1 MKKFFNCT
9 LGILLLFSCTE
20 TETITEYVEVEKIVT
35 ETVTVTETETVTVT
49 ENVYVLPEEYSFTRN
64 GVSTVYYTG
73 QTARL
78 EMATE
83 LKGHMNDTSSTK
95 DELDTM
101 FNSGTGFD
109 DSTLDAS
116 GKKVG
121 NKTASSPVASATV
134 KPLFDSWIEDFV
146 SNVAPAVI
154 AGTTASSGVAGSY
167 TDIKADGTNGRTVKV
182 NAKGFELNQIF
193 SKGLIGAFQV
203 DQIVNNYLSFT
214 KLDGAR
220 EDNDNDV
227 YGYKNDQAENYITKM
242 EHYWDEGFGYLN
254 GLDSQF
260 KAGLGTVADGRD
272 TANLNYYL
280 NKVNSQSNEEG
291 ISQKI
296 YDAFIHG
303 RAAIVAKDY
312 DERDK
317 QAAIASAE
325 ISKVIGY
332 KAQSYLRDGAEDITA
347 GNWAD
352 ALHALS
358 EGYGFILGLQF
369 TKNSDGNPYMTNEE
383 VNSLLDR
390 LSAGDGGFWER
401 TVEELSTMADEI
413 AQGTG
418 LTLP

>member
-1 MKKFFNCT
+1 MKIKN
-9 LGILLLFSCTE
+9 LMIVGIATIFFSCTE
-20 TETITEYVEVEKIVT
+20 TETITEIVEVEKIVT
-35 ETVTVTETETVTVT
+35 ETVTVTETETVTQ
-49 ENVYVLPEEYSFTRN
+49 NIYILPEEYSFTRN
-64 GVSTVYYTG
+64 GLQTVYYTG

-78 EMATE
+78 KMATE
-83 LKGHMNDTSSTK
+83 LKGHMNDNSKTK
-95 DELDTM
+95 DQLDTM
-101 FNSGTGFD
+101 FNSGTGFT
-109 DSTLDAS
+109 DSTLDSS

-134 KPLFDSWIEDFV
+134 KPLFDGWIEDFT
-146 SNVAPAVI
+146 SNVAPAVT

-167 TDIKADGTNGRTVKV
+167 TDTNDDGTTGRTVKV

-203 DQIVNNYLSFT
+203 DQIVNNYLSFS

-220 EDNDNDV
+220 EDNDNGV

-242 EHYWDEGFGYLN
+242 EHYWDEGFGYLY

-260 KAGLGTVADGRD
+260 KAGLGDAATGKD

-280 NKVNSQSNEEG
+280 NKVNSKEEPG

-296 YDAFIHG
+296 YDAFIAG

-317 QAAIASAE
+317 QAAIVSAE

-332 KAQSYLRDGAEDITA
+332 KAESYLRDGAEDITN
-347 GNWAD
+347 GKWAD
-352 ALHALS
+352 AHHALS

-369 TKNSDGNPYMTNEE
+369 TKNSGGNPYMTNEE
-383 VNSLLDR
+383 VNSMLVR
-390 LSAGDGGFWER
+390 LTAGDGGFWER
-401 TVEELSTMADEI
+401 TPEELNTMADEI
-413 AQGTG
+413 AQATG
-418 LTLP
+418 L

>member
-1 MKKFFNCT
+1 MKIKN
-9 LGILLLFSCTE
+9 LMIVGITTILFSCTE
-20 TETITEYVEVEKIVT
+20 TETITEIVEVEKIVT

-49 ENVYVLPEEYSFTRN
+49 ENIYILPEEYSFTRN
-64 GVSTVYYTG
+64 GLQTVYYTG

-78 EMATE
+78 NMATE
-83 LKGHMNDTSSTK
+83 LKGHMNDASKTK

-109 DSTLDAS
+109 DSTLDSS

-134 KPLFDSWIEDFV
+134 KPLFDGWIEDFT
-146 SNVAPAVI
+146 SNVAPAVN
-154 AGTTASSGVAGSY
+154 AGTTASSGVAGTY
-167 TDIKADGTNGRTVKV
+167 QDTKDDGTAGRSVKV

-193 SKGLIGAFQV
+193 SKGLIGAFQL
-203 DQIVNNYLSFT
+203 DQIVNNYLGFS

-220 EDNDNDV
+220 EDNDNGV
-227 YGYKNDQAENYITKM
+227 YGYKNDQEENYITKM
-242 EHYWDEGFGYLN
+242 EHFWDEGFGYLY

-260 KAGLGTVADGRD
+260 KPGLGDVATGRD

-280 NKVNSQSNEEG
+280 NKVEKEEPG

-296 YDAFIHG
+296 YDAFIAG

-317 QAAIASAE
+317 QAAIVSAE
-325 ISKVIGY
+325 LSKVIAY
-332 KAQSYLRDGAEDITA
+332 KAESYLRDGAETITN
-347 GNWAD
+347 GMWAD
-352 ALHALS
+352 ALHDLS

-369 TKNSDGNPYMTNEE
+369 TKTSNGNPYMTNEE
-383 VNSLLDR
+383 VNSMLDR

-401 TVEELSTMADEI
+401 TPEELTTMADEI
-413 AQGTG
+413 AQATG
-418 LTLP
+418 L

>member
-1 MKKFFNCT
+1 MKIKNLMIVGITTIFFC
-9 LGILLLFSCTE
+9 CTE
-20 TETITEYVEVEKIVT
+20 TETITEIVEVEKIVT
-35 ETVTVTETETVTVT
+35 ETVTETETVTQ
-49 ENVYVLPEEYSFTRN
+49 NVYILPEEYSFTRN
-64 GVSTVYYTG
+64 GLQTVYYTG

-78 EMATE
+78 KMATE
-83 LKGHMNDTSSTK
+83 LKGHMNDNSKTK
-95 DELDTM
+95 DQLNTM
-101 FNSGTGFD
+101 FNSGTGFT
-109 DSTLDAS
+109 DSTLDSS

-134 KPLFDSWIEDFV
+134 KPLFDGWIEDFT
-146 SNVAPAVI
+146 SNVAPAVS
-154 AGTTASSGVAGSY
+154 AGTTASSGIAGSY
-167 TDIKADGTNGRTVKV
+167 TDTRDDGTTGRTVKV

-203 DQIVNNYLSFT
+203 DQIVNNYLSFS

-220 EDNDNDV
+220 EDNDNGV

-242 EHYWDEGFGYLN
+242 EHYWDEGFGYLY

-260 KAGLGTVADGRD
+260 KPGLGDAATGKD

-280 NKVNSQSNEEG
+280 NKVNSKEEPG

-296 YDAFIHG
+296 YDAFIAG
-303 RAAIVAKDY
+303 RSAIVAKDY

-317 QAAIASAE
+317 QAGIVSAE

-332 KAQSYLRDGAEDITA
+332 KAESYLRDGAEDITN
-347 GNWAD
+347 GMWAD
-352 ALHALS
+352 AHHALS

-369 TKNSDGNPYMTNEE
+369 TKNSEGNPYMNNEQ
-383 VNSLLDR
+383 VNSLLSR

-401 TVEELSTMADEI
+401 TPEELNTMADEI
-413 AQGTG
+413 AQATG
-418 LTLP
+418 L

>member
-1 MKKFFNCT
+1 MKIKNLMIVAIAAIF
-9 LGILLLFSCTE
+9 FSCTE
-20 TETITEYVEVEKIVT
+20 TETITEIVEVEKIVT
-35 ETVTVTETETVTVT
+35 ETVTVTETETVTQ
-49 ENVYVLPEEYSFTRN
+49 NVYILPEEYSFTRN
-64 GVSTVYYTG
+64 GLQTVYYTG

-78 EMATE
+78 KMATE
-83 LKGHMNDTSSTK
+83 LKGHMNDNSKTK
-95 DELDTM
+95 DQLDTM
-101 FNSGTGFD
+101 FNSGTGFN
-109 DSTLDAS
+109 DSTLDSS

-134 KPLFDSWIEDFV
+134 KPLFDGWIEDFT
-146 SNVAPAVI
+146 SNVAPAVS
-154 AGTTASSGVAGSY
+154 AGTTASSGIAGSY
-167 TDIKADGTNGRTVKV
+167 TDTRDDGTTGRTVKV

-193 SKGLIGAFQV
+193 SMGLIGAFQV
-203 DQIVNNYLSFT
+203 DQIVNNYLSFS

-220 EDNDNDV
+220 EDNDNGV

-242 EHYWDEGFGYLN
+242 EHYWDEGFGYLY

-260 KAGLGTVADGRD
+260 KAGLGDAATGKD

-280 NKVNSQSNEEG
+280 NKVNSKEEPG

-296 YDAFIHG
+296 YDAFIAG

-317 QAAIASAE
+317 QAGIVSAE

-332 KAQSYLRDGAEDITA
+332 KAESYLRDGAEDITN
-347 GNWAD
+347 GMWAD
-352 ALHALS
+352 AHHALS

-369 TKNSDGNPYMTNEE
+369 TKNTEGNPYMNNEQ
-383 VNSLLDR
+383 VNSLLSR

-401 TVEELSTMADEI
+401 TPEELKTMADEI
-413 AQGTG
+413 AQATG
-418 LTLP
+418 L

>member
-1 MKKFFNCT
+1 MKIKNLMI
-9 LGILLLFSCTE
+9 LGIATIFFSCTE
-20 TETITEYVEVEKIVT
+20 TETITEIVEVEKIVT
-35 ETVTVTETETVTVT
+35 ETITVTETETVTQ
-49 ENVYVLPEEYSFTRN
+49 NIYILPEEFSFTRN
-64 GVSTVYYTG
+64 GLQTVYYTG

-78 EMATE
+78 KMATE
-83 LKGHMNDTSSTK
+83 LKGHMNDNSKTK
-95 DELDTM
+95 DQLDTM
-101 FNSGTGFD
+101 FNSGTGFT
-109 DSTLDAS
+109 DSTLDSS

-134 KPLFDSWIEDFV
+134 KPLFDGWIEDFT
-146 SNVAPAVI
+146 SNVAPAVS
-154 AGTTASSGVAGSY
+154 AGTTASLGVAGSY
-167 TDIKADGTNGRTVKV
+167 TDTKDDGTTGRTVKV

-203 DQIVNNYLSFT
+203 DQIVNNYLSFS

-220 EDNDNDV
+220 EDNDNGV

-242 EHYWDEGFGYLN
+242 EHFWDEGFGYLY

-260 KAGLGTVADGRD
+260 KAGLGDAATGKD

-280 NKVNSQSNEEG
+280 NKVNSKEEEG

-296 YDAFIHG
+296 YDAFVYG

-317 QAAIASAE
+317 QAAIVSAE
-325 ISKVIGY
+325 VSKVIGY
-332 KAQSYLRDGAEDITA
+332 KAESYLRDGAKDITN
-347 GNWAD
+347 GMWAD

-383 VNSLLDR
+383 VNSLLTR

-401 TVEELSTMADEI
+401 TPEELTTMADEI
-413 AQGTG
+413 AQATG
-418 LTLP
+418 L

>member
-1 MKKFFNCT
+1 MKIKN
-9 LGILLLFSCTE
+9 LMIVGIATIFFSCTE
-20 TETITEYVEVEKIVT
+20 TETITEIVEVEKIVT
-35 ETVTVTETETVTVT
+35 ETVTVTETETVTQ
-49 ENVYVLPEEYSFTRN
+49 NVYILPEEYSFTRN
-64 GVSTVYYTG
+64 GLQTVYYTG

-78 EMATE
+78 KMATE
-83 LKGHMNDTSSTK
+83 LKGHMNDNSKTK
-95 DELDTM
+95 DQLDTM
-101 FNSGTGFD
+101 FNSGTGFN
-109 DSTLDAS
+109 DSTLDSS

-134 KPLFDSWIEDFV
+134 KPLFDGWIEDFT
-146 SNVAPAVI
+146 SNVAPATS

-167 TDIKADGTNGRTVKV
+167 TDTKDDGTTGRTVKV

-203 DQIVNNYLSFT
+203 DQIVNNYLSFS

-220 EDNDNDV
+220 EDNDNGV

-242 EHYWDEGFGYLN
+242 EHYWDEGFGYLY

-260 KAGLGTVADGRD
+260 KPGLGDAATGKDK
-272 TANLNYYL
+272 ANLNYYL
-280 NKVNSQSNEEG
+280 NKVNSKEEPG

-296 YDAFIHG
+296 YDAFIAG

-317 QAAIASAE
+317 QAGIVSAE

-332 KAQSYLRDGAEDITA
+332 KAESYLRDGAEDITN
-347 GNWAD
+347 GMWAD
-352 ALHALS
+352 AHHALS

-369 TKNSDGNPYMTNEE
+369 TKNSAGNPYMTNEE
-383 VNSLLDR
+383 VNSMLVR
-390 LSAGDGGFWER
+390 LTAGDGGFWER
-401 TVEELSTMADEI
+401 TPEELNTMADEI
-413 AQGTG
+413 AQATG
-418 LTLP
+418 L

>member
-1 MKKFFNCT
+1 MKIKNLMIVGTATIF
-9 LGILLLFSCTE
+9 FSCTE
-20 TETITEYVEVEKIVT
+20 TETITEIVEVEKIVT
-35 ETVTVTETETVTVT
+35 ETVTVTETETVTK
-49 ENVYVLPEEYSFTRN
+49 NIYILPEEYSFTRN
-64 GVSTVYYTG
+64 GLQTVYYTG

-78 EMATE
+78 KMATE
-83 LKGHMNDTSSTK
+83 LKGHMNDNSKTK
-95 DELDTM
+95 DQLDTM
-101 FNSGTGFD
+101 FNSGTGFT
-109 DSTLDAS
+109 DSTLDSS

-134 KPLFDSWIEDFV
+134 KPLFDGWIEDFT
-146 SNVAPAVI
+146 SNVAPAVS

-167 TDIKADGTNGRTVKV
+167 TDTKDDGTTGRTVKV

-203 DQIVNNYLSFT
+203 DQIVNNYLSFS

-220 EDNDNDV
+220 EDNDNGV

-242 EHYWDEGFGYLN
+242 EHYWDEGFGYLY

-260 KAGLGTVADGRD
+260 KPGLGDAATGKD

-280 NKVNSQSNEEG
+280 NKVNSKEEPG

-296 YDAFIHG
+296 YDAFIAG

-317 QAAIASAE
+317 QAGIVSAE

-332 KAQSYLRDGAEDITA
+332 KAESYLRDGAEDITN
-347 GNWAD
+347 GMWAD
-352 ALHALS
+352 AHHALS

-369 TKNSDGNPYMTNEE
+369 TKNSAGNPYMTNEE
-383 VNSLLDR
+383 VNSMLVR
-390 LSAGDGGFWER
+390 LTAGDGGFWER
-401 TVEELSTMADEI
+401 TPEELNTMADEI
-413 AQGTG
+413 AQATD
-418 LTLP
+418 L

>member
-1 MKKFFNCT
+1 MIVGVATIF
-9 LGILLLFSCTE
+9 FSCTE
-20 TETITEYVEVEKIVT
+20 TETITEIVEVEKIVT
-35 ETVTVTETETVTVT
+35 ETVTVTETETVTQ
-49 ENVYVLPEEYSFTRN
+49 NIYILPEEYSFTRN
-64 GVSTVYYTG
+64 GLQTVYYTG

-78 EMATE
+78 KMATE
-83 LKGHMNDTSSTK
+83 LKGHMNDNSKTK
-95 DELDTM
+95 DQLDTM
-101 FNSGTGFD
+101 FNSGTGFT
-109 DSTLDAS
+109 DSTLDSS

-134 KPLFDSWIEDFV
+134 KPLFDGWIEDFT
-146 SNVAPAVI
+146 SNVAPAVT

-167 TDIKADGTNGRTVKV
+167 TDTNDDGTTGRTVKV

-203 DQIVNNYLSFT
+203 DQIVNNYLSFS

-220 EDNDNDV
+220 EDNDNGV

-242 EHYWDEGFGYLN
+242 EHYWDEGFGYLY

-260 KAGLGTVADGRD
+260 KPGLGDAATGKD

-280 NKVNSQSNEEG
+280 NKVNSKEEPG

-296 YDAFIHG
+296 YDAFIAG

-317 QAAIASAE
+317 QAGIVSAE

-332 KAQSYLRDGAEDITA
+332 KAESYLRDGAEDITN
-347 GNWAD
+347 GMWAD
-352 ALHALS
+352 AHHALS

-369 TKNSDGNPYMTNEE
+369 TKNSVGNPYMTNEE
-383 VNSLLDR
+383 VNSMLVR
-390 LSAGDGGFWER
+390 LTAGDGGFWER
-401 TVEELSTMADEI
+401 TPEELNTMADEI
-413 AQGTG
+413 AQATG
-418 LTLP
+418 L

>member
-1 MKKFFNCT
+1 MKIKK
-9 LGILLLFSCTE
+9 LMIVGIATIFFSCTE
-20 TETITEYVEVEKIVT
+20 TETITEIVEVEKIVT
-35 ETVTVTETETVTVT
+35 ETITVTETETVTQ
-49 ENVYVLPEEYSFTRN
+49 NIYILPEEYSFTRN
-64 GVSTVYYTG
+64 GLQTVYYAG

-78 EMATE
+78 KMATE
-83 LKGHMNDTSSTK
+83 LKGHMNDNSKTK
-95 DELDTM
+95 DQLDTM
-101 FNSGTGFD
+101 FNSGTGFT
-109 DSTLDAS
+109 DSTLDSS

-134 KPLFDSWIEDFV
+134 KPLFDGWIEDFT
-146 SNVAPAVI
+146 SNVAPAVS
-154 AGTTASSGVAGSY
+154 AGTTASLGVAGSY
-167 TDIKADGTNGRTVKV
+167 TDTKDDGTTGRTVKV

-203 DQIVNNYLSFT
+203 DQIVNNYLSFS

-220 EDNDNDV
+220 EDIDNGV

-242 EHYWDEGFGYLN
+242 EHFWDEGFGYLY

-260 KAGLGTVADGRD
+260 KAGLGDAATGKD

-280 NKVNSQSNEEG
+280 NKVNSKEEEG

-296 YDAFIHG
+296 YDAFIYG

-317 QAAIASAE
+317 QAAIISAE
-325 ISKVIGY
+325 VSKVIGY
-332 KAQSYLRDGAEDITA
+332 KAESYLRDGAEDITN
-347 GNWAD
+347 GMWAD

-383 VNSLLDR
+383 VNSLLTR

-401 TVEELSTMADEI
+401 TPEELTTMADEI
-413 AQGTG
+413 AQATG
-418 LTLP
+418 L

>member
-1 MKKFFNCT
+1 MKTKFLLCIT
-9 LGILLLFSCTE
+9 AILIAFSCTE
-20 TETITEYVEVEKIVT
+20 TETITEIVEVEKIVT
-35 ETVTVTETETVTVT
+35 ETVTVTETETVIQ
-49 ENVYVLPEEYSFTRN
+49 NVYVLPEEYSFTRN
-64 GVSTVYYTG
+64 GVQTVYYTG

-78 EMATE
+78 KMATE
-83 LKGHMNDTSSTK
+83 LKKHMNDDAKTK
-95 DELDTM
+95 DQLDTM

-109 DSTLDAS
+109 DATLDSS

-134 KPLFDSWIEDFV
+134 KPLFDGWIEDFTA
-146 SNVAPAVI
+146 NVAPAVN

-167 TDIKADGTNGRTVKV
+167 TDTKADGTTGRTVKI

-203 DQIVNNYLSFT
+203 DQIVNNYLSFS

-220 EDNDNDV
+220 EDNDNGV

-242 EHYWDEGFGYLN
+242 EHYWDEGFGYLY

-260 KAGLGTVADGRD
+260 KAGLGTEAGGKD

-280 NKVNSQSNEEG
+280 NKVNSQANEEG

-296 YDAFIHG
+296 YDAFIAG

-312 DERDK
+312 EERDK
-317 QAAIASAE
+317 QAAIVSAE

-332 KAQSYLRDGAEDITA
+332 KAQSYLRDGAEDITN
-347 GNWAD
+347 GMWAD
-352 ALHALS
+352 AHHALS

-369 TKNSDGNPYMTNEE
+369 TKNSDGNPYMTNAE
-383 VNSLLDR
+383 VNSLLER
-390 LSAGDGGFWER
+390 LSAGNTGFWER
-401 TVEELSTMADEI
+401 TPEELNTMADEV
-413 AQGTG
+413 AQATG

>member
-1 MKKFFNCT
+1 MKIKNLMIVGTATIF
-9 LGILLLFSCTE
+9 FSCTE
-20 TETITEYVEVEKIVT
+20 TETITEIVEVEKIVT
-35 ETVTVTETETVTVT
+35 ETVTVTETETVTK
-49 ENVYVLPEEYSFTRN
+49 NIYILPEEYSFTRN
-64 GVSTVYYTG
+64 GLQTVYYTG

-78 EMATE
+78 KMATE
-83 LKGHMNDTSSTK
+83 LKGHMNDNSKTK
-95 DELDTM
+95 DQLDTM
-101 FNSGTGFD
+101 FNSGTGFT
-109 DSTLDAS
+109 DSTLDSS

-134 KPLFDSWIEDFV
+134 KPLFDGWIEDFT
-146 SNVAPAVI
+146 SNVAPAVS

-167 TDIKADGTNGRTVKV
+167 TDTKDDGTTGRTVKV

-203 DQIVNNYLSFT
+203 DQIVNNYLSFS

-220 EDNDNDV
+220 EDNDNGV

-242 EHYWDEGFGYLN
+242 EHYWDEGFGYLY

-260 KAGLGTVADGRD
+260 KPGLGDAATGKD

-280 NKVNSQSNEEG
+280 NKVNSKEEPG

-296 YDAFIHG
+296 YDAFIAG

-317 QAAIASAE
+317 QAGIVSAE

-332 KAQSYLRDGAEDITA
+332 KAESYLRDGAEDITN
-347 GNWAD
+347 GMWAD
-352 ALHALS
+352 AHHALS

-369 TKNSDGNPYMTNEE
+369 TKNSEGNPYMNNEQ
-383 VNSLLDR
+383 VNSLLSR
-390 LSAGDGGFWER
+390 LTAGDGGFWER
-401 TVEELSTMADEI
+401 TPEELNTMADEI
-413 AQGTG
+413 TQATG
-418 LTLP
+418 L